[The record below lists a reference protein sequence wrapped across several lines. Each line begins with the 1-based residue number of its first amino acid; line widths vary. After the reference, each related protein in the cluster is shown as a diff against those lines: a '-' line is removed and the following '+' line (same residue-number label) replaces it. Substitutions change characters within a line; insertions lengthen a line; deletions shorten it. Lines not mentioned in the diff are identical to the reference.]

1 MPMPNDLPVLA
12 PRFVHDS
19 SRTGLIERA
28 IEAYLLNGREIP
40 VEWTAE
46 YLENLMRNHQES
58 RFHIRLE
65 LKSRPH
71 PVSQP
76 IPGAN

>member
-1 MPMPNDLPVLA
+1 MPTQNDLPVLA

-19 SRTGLIERA
+19 SRTSLIERA

-40 VEWTAE
+40 VEWIAE
-46 YLENLMRNHQES
+46 YLENLSRNHQEP
-58 RFHIRLE
+58 RFHVRLE

-71 PVSQP
+71 PVSP
-76 IPGAN
+76 TPTGAL